1 MLEEAFE
8 LWKLYLESWAEMAF
22 GQSELE
28 IDDTEIMGLGTSKID
43 DSQYIYLI

>member
-1 MLEEAFE
+1 VLEEAFE
-8 LWKLYLESWAEMAF
+8 LWKLYLESWAKMAF

-28 IDDTEIMGLGTSKID
+28 IYDTEIMGLGTSKID